1 MPELGG
7 LRGWLVRRWYEGAPP
22 LVLRPIAGLY
32 GWLVRMRRAA
42 YASGWLAQRHPGVPV
57 IVVGNLTAGGTGKTP
72 LVIWLAEQL
81 RAAGQRPGVVLRG
94 HGGAGRAP
102 RLVDAGDTPAEVG
115 DEAVLI
121 ARRTGVPVAT
131 GVDRVAAAQLLA
143 RRGCT
148 VVVADDGLQHL
159 AMRRDLALAVVDGAR
174 GFGNGALLP
183 AGPLREPVDMLRQAD
198 LVVIHGEDR
207 TGIARGRASLRM
219 SLEPG
224 RLRALLAAREEPLE
238 SLRGLPVHAVAGI
251 GNPQRFFDL
260 LRSLGAQPVEHAF
273 ADHHPFRAQD
283 LAFDD
288 KTRIVMTEKDAVR
301 CSALAGQRM
310 WYLPVSASLPEA
322 DAAQLLRAVL
332 AKVPGGGDAS
342 A

>member
-1 MPELGG
+1 MPELAG
-7 LRGWLVRRWYEGAPP
+7 LQAWLVRRWYEGAPP
-22 LVLRPIAGLY
+22 VLLRPLSTLY
-32 GWLVRMRRAA
+32 GWLIRARRAG
-42 YASGWLAQRHPGVPV
+42 YANGWLAQGHPGVPV

-81 RAAGQRPGVVLRG
+81 RGAGQRPGVVLRG

-148 VVVADDGLQHL
+148 LVLADDGLQHL
-159 AMRRDLALAVVDGAR
+159 ALLSDLTIAVVDGAR

-183 AGPLREPVDMLRQAD
+183 AGPLREPAAMLRQVD
-198 LVVIHGEDR
+198 LVVLHGEDR
-207 TGIARGRASLRM
+207 TGVARGRASLRM
-219 SLEPG
+219 SLQPG
-224 RLRALLAAREEPLE
+224 PLRALRADREEPLE

-251 GNPQRFFDL
+251 GNPRRFFDL
-260 LRSLGAQPVEHAF
+260 LRALGARPVEHAF

-301 CSALAGQRM
+301 CSALAAERM

-332 AKVPGGGDAS
+332 ARVPGGGDAS